1 MVSKII
7 YKKKTNE
14 SIKLELLN
22 SLQENDYVEEQG
34 LNETANNVNNSPEV
48 VLIIHCY
55 ESIIKT

>member
-34 LNETANNVNNSPEV
+34 LNETANNVNNSPEA